1 LITGSSNPST
11 AAARAKA
18 RKSNLIDR
26 NRLRQLIQQSPDQL
40 ATSVADSGYRAEIDI
55 YAAKHSGSD
64 LIELA
69 LTQNLENELVS
80 ILKVCTGKLKEQVR
94 IYAERFTY
102 QNAKTVLRA
111 ISTKA
116 DLEEVAHAV
125 LPVENECNTSWLNI
139 ISNSDSLSEATELMK
154 NLPLSKAFANI
165 DADAS
170 LSEYED
176 ALDRHYF
183 EKALAA
189 AKGMGLA
196 DRILRNH
203 LQMEIDHRNILN
215 TFEAHTLGLSSENI
229 RNALLDGG
237 RLIPT
242 GQLNAVAN
250 TDDDGVLD
258 ILRRSSRFDCAGLE
272 DALKE
277 AKTLRTLDPVV
288 MWLHE
293 REKKDLTRMSYLHP
307 LSALP
312 VIHYISLKVQEV
324 TDLRL
329 IVRGVT
335 AGLSAE
341 VLEAHIL

>member
-1 LITGSSNPST
+1 MITGSSNPST

-18 RKSNLIDR
+18 RKRNLIDR
-26 NRLRQLIQQSPDQL
+26 TRLRQLIQQTPEQL
-40 ATSVADSGYRAEIDI
+40 AISVADSGYRAEIDI

-69 LTQNLENELVS
+69 LTQNLEKELLSV
-80 ILKVCTGKLKEQVR
+80 LKVCSGKLKMQVR

-102 QNAKTVLRA
+102 QNAKIVLRA

-116 DLEEVAHAV
+116 ALEDVAHAV
-125 LPVENECNTSWLNI
+125 LPEENECNTSWLNI
-139 ISNSDSLSEATELMK
+139 ISNSDSLSEASELMNK
-154 NLPLSKAFANI
+154 LPLSKAFANI

-189 AKGMGLA
+189 ANGKDVA
-196 DRILRNH
+196 DKFLRNH
-203 LQMEIDHRNILN
+203 LQMEIDHRNIINL
-215 TFEAHTLGLSSENI
+215 FEAHNLGLSSEDI
-229 RNALLDGG
+229 RKYLLDGG
-237 RLIPT
+237 KLIPT

-250 TDDDGVLD
+250 ADDDGVLD
-258 ILRRSSRFDCAGLE
+258 ILRRSSRFDCNGLE
-272 DALKE
+272 EALKE
-277 AKTLRTLDPVV
+277 AKNLRTLDPVV
-288 MWLHE
+288 MWLHG

>member
-18 RKSNLIDR
+18 RKGNLIDR
-26 NRLRQLIQQSPDQL
+26 TRLRQLIQQTPDQL
-40 ATSVADSGYRAEIDI
+40 ATSVADSGYRAEIDV

-69 LTQNLENELVS
+69 LTQNLEKELLSV
-80 ILKVCTGKLKEQVR
+80 LKVCSGKLKVQVR

-102 QNAKTVLRA
+102 QNAKIVLRA
-111 ISTKA
+111 ISTKV
-116 DLEEVAHAV
+116 DLEEVAHTV
-125 LPVENECNTSWLNI
+125 LPEENECNTTWLNI

-154 NLPLSKAFANI
+154 KLPLAKAFAKI

-170 LSEYED
+170 LSNYED

-189 AKGMGLA
+189 ANGKGVA
-196 DRILRNH
+196 DRFLRNH
-203 LQMEIDHRNILN
+203 LQMEIDHRNIINL
-215 TFEAHTLGLSSENI
+215 FEAHTLGLSSEDI
-229 RNALLDGG
+229 RNSLLDGG
-237 RLIPT
+237 KLIPT
-242 GQLNAVAN
+242 GQLNTVAN
-250 TDDDGVLD
+250 ADEDGVLD
-258 ILRRSSRFDCAGLE
+258 ILRRSSRFDCNGLE
-272 DALKE
+272 EALKE
-277 AKTLRTLDPVV
+277 AKNLRTLDPVV
-288 MWLHE
+288 MWLHG

-312 VIHYISLKVQEV
+312 VIHYISLKVEEV
-324 TDLRL
+324 KNLRL

>member
-1 LITGSSNPST
+1 LITGSSNPGT
-11 AAARAKA
+11 AAARAKT
-18 RKSNLIDR
+18 RKSKLIDR
-26 NRLRQLIQQSPDQL
+26 NRLRQLIQQSPEQL
-40 ATSVADSGYRAEIDI
+40 ATSVADSGYRTEIDI

-80 ILKVCTGKLKEQVR
+80 VLKVCTGKLKEQVR

-116 DLEEVAHAV
+116 ALEEVAHAV
-125 LPVENECNTSWLNI
+125 LPEENEGNASWLSI
-139 ISNSDSLSEATELMK
+139 ISNSDSLFEAAELMK
-154 NLPLSKAFANI
+154 RLPLSRAFANI

-183 EKALAA
+183 ETAIVA
-189 AKGMGLA
+189 AKGTGLA
-196 DRILRNH
+196 EKFLRNH

-215 TFEAHTLGLSSENI
+215 IFEAHNLGLSTEDI
-229 RNALLDGG
+229 RASLLDGG
-237 RLIPT
+237 KLIPT
-242 GQLNAVAN
+242 GQLNAFAN
-250 TDDDGVLD
+250 ADDDGVLD
-258 ILRRSSRFDCAGLE
+258 MLRRSSRFDCAGLE
-272 DALKE
+272 GELKE
-277 AKTLRTLDPVV
+277 SKTLRTLDPVV
-288 MWLHE
+288 MWLRG
-293 REKKDLTRMSYLHP
+293 REQKDLARMSYLHP

-324 TDLRL
+324 NDLRL

>member
-1 LITGSSNPST
+1 MITGSSNPST

-18 RKSNLIDR
+18 RKRNLIDR
-26 NRLRQLIQQSPDQL
+26 NRLRQLIQQTPEQL
-40 ATSVADSGYRAEIDI
+40 AVSVADSGYRAEIDI

-64 LIELA
+64 LIEVA

-80 ILKVCTGKLKEQVR
+80 VLKVCTGKLKEQVR

-116 DLEEVAHAV
+116 SVEDVAHAV

-139 ISNSDSLSEATELMK
+139 ISNSDSLSEATELMNK
-154 NLPLSKAFANI
+154 FPLSKAFTKL
-165 DADAS
+165 DADAP

-183 EKALAA
+183 EKALASVND
-189 AKGMGLA
+189 KDVA
-196 DRILRNH
+196 DKFLRKH
-203 LQMEIDHRNILN
+203 LQMEIDHRNIINL
-215 TFEAHTLGLSSENI
+215 FESHNMGLSSENI
-229 RNALLDGG
+229 RSILLDGG
-237 RLIPT
+237 KLIPT
-242 GQLNAVAN
+242 AQLNNAAN
-250 TDDDGVLD
+250 TDDNGVLD
-258 ILRRSSRFDCAGLE
+258 ILRRSSRFDCNGLE
-272 DALKE
+272 EALKE
-277 AKTLRTLDPVV
+277 AKNLRTLDPVV
-288 MWLHE
+288 MWLHG